1 MLNNIVL
8 RFDENVSAQTLAEY
22 HEKLGYEFPIE
33 DGKLD
38 QVRVVAL
45 GGNE

>member
-1 MLNNIVL
+1 MLDNIVL
-8 RFDENVSAQTLAEY
+8 RFDESVSVQTLAEY
-22 HEKLGYEFPIE
+22 HEQLGYEFPIE

-38 QVRVVAL
+38 QVRVVTL